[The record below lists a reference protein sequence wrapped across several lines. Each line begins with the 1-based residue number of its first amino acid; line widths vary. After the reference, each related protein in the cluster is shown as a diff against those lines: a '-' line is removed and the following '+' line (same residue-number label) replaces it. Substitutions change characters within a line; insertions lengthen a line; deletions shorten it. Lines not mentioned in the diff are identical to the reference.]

1 MNSLITRF
9 LGTAFVATALVP
21 KIASAQTA
29 KLTSFLTQIQNII
42 NAILPII
49 AALALVAFFAGLA
62 IYVFKANDDE
72 AKAKGK
78 NIMIA
83 GIVALFLMAAI
94 GGIVQFLTEATGT
107 DTGTVNIVNPI
118 QQPNPTQQP

>member
-107 DTGTVNIVNPI
+107 NTGTVNIVNPI
-118 QQPNPTQQP
+118 K